1 MAKEYKLKKITT
13 ETYVAACKACG
24 KQFASDVKQKA
35 IDKAK
40 DHYRD
45 KHETR

>member
-24 KQFASDVKQKA
+24 KQFVSDVKQKT
-35 IDKAK
+35 IDKVKNHYK
-40 DHYRD
+40 DR
-45 KHETR
+45 HENK